1 MPSFGL
7 LCLIL
12 RLHFAPYLYSL
23 PLFSMSYVVAS
34 KVKELLKSMSMMT
47 AGDFPDAL
55 SKEVEGLVKKAA
67 GRAKANDRVTV
78 GPRDL

>member
-1 MPSFGL
+1 
-7 LCLIL
+7 
-12 RLHFAPYLYSL
+12 
-23 PLFSMSYVVAS
+23 MSYVVAS
-34 KVKELLKSMSMMT
+34 KVKELLKGMGMMT